1 MRGIIYD
8 VERYFSEGKK
18 VALATVI
25 QTWNSSPRGVGARM
39 AMTPEGN
46 ISGSVSGGCVEGA
59 VYQAGLKTLKTGRP
73 QLLHFGVADE
83 TAWEVGLACGG
94 SIDVFV
100 EPLDHSE
107 FQSIWA
113 CIKEDKPIALAKVV
127 RGPENFVGQLLM
139 VCDSTIVYN
148 KLEGKLRKKT
158 FDAALQCLSEGKPQQ
173 LDLELVGEEHVRLF
187 IDVVLPSPTLVI
199 VGGVHIAVALSSIA
213 KVLGYRTIL
222 IDPRAAF
229 GNLDRFPT
237 VDKLI
242 QKWPKEAFSQLKLD
256 NNTAVAVLTHDPKID
271 DPALMIALSSR
282 AFYIGVLGSHT
293 TQVRRRQRLLETGVN
308 GELLNRLHGPIG
320 LDIGGATPEEIALAI
335 MAEIVAVNRRGS
347 L

>member
-1 MRGIIYD
+1 MRDIIYD
-8 VERYFSEGKK
+8 VERYFYEGKK

-46 ISGSVSGGCVEGA
+46 ISGSVSGGCVEAA
-59 VYQAGLKTLKTGRP
+59 VYQVGLEALKTGRP

-107 FQSIWA
+107 FQIIWA
-113 CIKEDKPIALAKVV
+113 CIKEDRPLALATVV
-127 RGPENFVGQLLM
+127 RGPANFVGQSLM
-139 VCDSTIVYN
+139 VCDNTIIYN
-148 KLEGKLRKKT
+148 KLGGKLRKKT
-158 FDAALQCLSEGKPQQ
+158 FDAALRCLSEGKPQ
-173 LDLELVGEEHVRLF
+173 LINMVFEGEDHIGLF
-187 IDVVLPSPTLVI
+187 TDVVLPSPTLVI

-213 KVLGYRTIL
+213 QILGYRTIL

-229 GNLDRFPT
+229 GNLDRFPM

-242 QKWPKEAFSQLKLD
+242 QKWPEEAFLQLKLD
-256 NNTAVAVLTHDPKID
+256 KNTALAVLTHDPKID
-271 DPALMIALSSR
+271 DPALMIALSSQ

-293 TQVRRRQRLLETGVN
+293 TQARRRQRLLEAGVS
-308 GELLNRLHGPIG
+308 EAELNRLHAPIG
-320 LDIGGATPEEIALAI
+320 LNIGGTTPEEIALAV
-335 MAEIVAVNRRGS
+335 MAEIVAVNGQRP